1 MMSFALLL
9 AAGAAAYVVSQS
21 PAPPEEALSAE
32 PAAAGPT
39 GAGET
44 EGDTPI
50 PSAPTDLL
58 PEEEPQEE
66 EPQEEQA
73 APATPQAAPQPV
85 EPQRAEPQAAQP
97 TAPEEEPQGAVAAP
111 AQEQA
116 GTPRGAGSDSTRPS
130 ETAGTQGGGTQGGGS
145 GEPLASEV
153 ANWEE
158 PSQDEVE
165 AATSGER
172 RYEPTPSSKMTLTI
186 DTLGVYDV
194 PVESSDAAEAL
205 DRGVVHDPD
214 TPFPW
219 SGGAQKNVYLSGHR
233 LGYEGTTSRLVFYR
247 LDTLRKGDTVVLKD
261 SNGASYTYRVTE
273 MFVVDPDDTWV
284 KDPVRGRD
292 TVSLQTCTPY
302 PTFEDRMIVRA
313 DRV

>member
-1 MMSFALLL
+1 VLKLGVIMMSCALLL
-9 AAGAAAYVVSQS
+9 AAGAAAYVVSRS

-32 PAAAGPT
+32 PAAAEAT
-39 GAGET
+39 GDGEP

-50 PSAPTDLL
+50 PSAPNDLL
-58 PEEEPQEE
+58 PEEEPQ
-66 EPQEEQA
+66 QEEA
-73 APATPQAAPQPV
+73 ATATP
-85 EPQRAEPQAAQP
+85 RAEPQPAEPQAEPRAARP
-97 TAPEEEPQGAVAAP
+97 TVPEVEPQGAAAAP
-111 AQEQA
+111 AGEQP
-116 GTPRGAGSDSTRPS
+116 GTRRGARSDLTGPS
-130 ETAGTQGGGTQGGGS
+130 ETAGTSGGGS
-145 GEPLASEV
+145 GEPLAPEV

-158 PSQDEVE
+158 PSQGEVE

-172 RYEPTPSSKMTLTI
+172 RYEPTPSSEMTLTI

-219 SGGAQKNVYLSGHR
+219 DGGVQKNVYLSGHR

-247 LDTLRKGDTVVLKD
+247 LDTLRKGDTVVLED

-284 KDPVRGRD
+284 KDPMRGRD